1 MKTEHSYSAK
11 GVLAAL
17 GRSALY
23 LLFFVAVQVLLPF
36 VYGIGIA
43 ADAAINRGAN
53 LAQGAQAVA
62 ERLLDGLSALTL
74 LSCLIIA
81 AVLLLWFLLRKSRYP
96 RRRAFVTARA
106 GRWASAPSARSA
118 SMCWSVWCLPCC
130 RKAGWR
136 NMEKPCA

>member
-43 ADAAINRGAN
+43 ADAAIIGERTLHRG
-53 LAQGAQAVA
+53 G
-62 ERLLDGLSALTL
+62 RRWRSGFLTA
-74 LSCLIIA
+74 C
-81 AVLLLWFLLRKSRYP
+81 RRSRCY
-96 RRRAFVTARA
+96 RV
-106 GRWASAPSARSA
+106 
-118 SMCWSVWCLPCC
+118 
-130 RKAGWR
+130 
-136 NMEKPCA
+136 

>member
-43 ADAAINRGAN
+43 ADAAINRG
-53 LAQGAQAVA
+53 
-62 ERLLDGLSALTL
+62 
-74 LSCLIIA
+74 
-81 AVLLLWFLLRKSRYP
+81 
-96 RRRAFVTARA
+96 RRRWRSGFWTACR
-106 GRWASAPSARSA
+106 RSR
-118 SMCWSVWCLPCC
+118 CYRV
-130 RKAGWR
+130 
-136 NMEKPCA
+136 

>member
-1 MKTEHSYSAK
+1 MKTKRSYSVK

-43 ADAAINRGAN
+43 ADTAINGGAD

-62 ERLLDGLSALTL
+62 DRLLGSLSALTL
-74 LSCLIIA
+74 LEVKGYVKRLPA
-81 AVLLLWFLLRKSRYP
+81 RYYEL
-96 RRRAFVTARA
+96 A
-106 GRWASAPSARSA
+106 
-118 SMCWSVWCLPCC
+118 
-130 RKAGWR
+130 K
-136 NMEKPCA
+136 K

>member
-43 ADAAINRGAN
+43 ADAAINR
-53 LAQGAQAVA
+53 
-62 ERLLDGLSALTL
+62 LS
-74 LSCLIIA
+74 LIHI
-81 AVLLLWFLLRKSRYP
+81 
-96 RRRAFVTARA
+96 
-106 GRWASAPSARSA
+106 
-118 SMCWSVWCLPCC
+118 
-130 RKAGWR
+130 
-136 NMEKPCA
+136 